1 MKSQIRYKKT
11 FSYFL
16 AAFLLLVAFYAINF
30 GIRKYYSDQHIKDYF
45 QKNILLQQEVLKQ
58 KAAAVM
64 NILNSPK
71 DNHWPDLERLLDPE
85 NIYTQVYQE
94 DSLLFWNSNRLRN
107 DLDYLKE
114 GSLDTL
120 IHEKTAWYL
129 LRFEAV
135 DGYRI
140 FLFKLI
146 KTEYPFENKFLPSQV
161 NKEFLLSRDVLLQ
174 AHTKEAQYVIVNN
187 QGRPFIGLTVEHNND
202 ISRSAILILFGVFL
216 LFYISILLFLNSLY
230 NSFEQYFSSKRLAFF
245 SFIIDLIIL
254 RYLDFYFGFPA
265 ILKQSFL
272 FDIRFNLMPGLNS
285 IGDLYLTALLLI
297 AVFIRF
303 NHLVQSEQI
312 VTRKK
317 LKYLQHFMSLLVL
330 WLLAFAVFYSDKH
343 IISGLST
350 NPVIGIQ
357 LSNPVN
363 LLAVFV
369 NVLLNV
375 ALFFM
380 VRAVYYY
387 SQKHTVSLWYKLLFI
402 AVFTFVLLFFY
413 NHHYPIILVTSVFVI
428 LLALVNELFSENTQ
442 VKFLKYLIY
451 LIIFASANATII
463 NMAESRSKD
472 KNQALTAGYLMHKDD
487 PELEKVFADF
497 QKEVRQDT
505 VMSMI
510 IDNYRDN
517 PEPALNEYL
526 QSKYFSQIAFKYD
539 LQVTV
544 CQKDELLEIQ
554 PEGVLVGCDDYFND
568 LITSSGDTTVVSDL
582 FLQNSTPES
591 IYYIG
596 KITIPSIKHTDQ
608 RLAVF
613 IEFYFT
619 YVPEG
624 VGYPELLVDNS
635 TLSYDLSGYAFA
647 KYSDG
652 KLVYKFGDY
661 AYHTEYSSVRN
672 FPAGVFYNHLGYRHL
687 KLISGNGDILIIS
700 RPIAKLQE
708 KMATFSVL
716 FLLMGLMALFIFI
729 IVFNRDVFSAFM
741 LSFRTRLQVFFIAAI
756 SVIIFVIALIT
767 AYYAEYNNKERVT
780 DQLNEKTHSV
790 LIELQH
796 KLGGVTSADE
806 IKPDDLYPLLR
817 KFSMVFFSDINMYD
831 PSGKLIASSR
841 PEIFR
846 MGLLSHLINPRAYE
860 EIYVDNKLFYTTE
873 EQIGA
878 LTFYSSYVPFLGET
892 EPLGI
897 VNLPYFARQTA
908 VKKTYYMMIY
918 TFLNIFVIAGI
929 IGIFMAILL
938 SRFLTRPLL
947 VLQHS
952 LSRIRIDEKNERIAW
967 ESHDEI
973 GLLIREYNQMVDKL
987 EESAELLKHSER
999 ESAWREVARQIAH
1012 EIKNPLTPM
1021 KLNVQY
1027 LEKAYNENDPA
1038 QKNKIHSISQSL
1050 IQQIDTLDKVAEMFS
1065 DFAKSNLRRM
1075 EEVDLLHVINSSV
1088 MLFKNND
1095 KVAISVHA
1103 KEDHYKVKAI
1113 EKDLLR
1119 VFNNLIKN
1127 AVQSLEGKEDGK
1139 IEITVS
1145 RSGHF
1150 INVSLTDNGK
1160 GIDEDYKSR
1169 IFRPYFTTKSGGT
1182 GLGLA
1187 IVKNIMNEIGG
1198 SITFESQGSGTTFF
1212 LKFQP
1217 ADE

>member
-1 MKSQIRYKKT
+1 M
-11 FSYFL
+11 YFL
-16 AAFLLLVAFYAINF
+16 ATLFLLVAFYAVDLS
-30 GIRKYYSDQHIKDYF
+30 IRQYYSDDHIKDHF
-45 QKNILLQQEVLKQ
+45 QKNVLEQEGILAQ
-58 KAAAVM
+58 KAGEVED
-64 NILNSPK
+64 ILNSQK
-71 DNHWPDLERLLDPE
+71 SNHWPELERLLDPDQ
-85 NIYTQVYQE
+85 IYAQIYDH
-94 DSLLFWNSNRLRN
+94 DSLLFWNSNILHN

-114 GSLDTL
+114 GALDT
-120 IHEKTAWYL
+120 IVREKTAWYL
-129 LRFEAV
+129 IRFEAS

-140 FLFKLI
+140 FLFKKI
-146 KTEYPFENKFLPSQV
+146 KSEYPFDNKFLPSAA
-161 NKEFLLSRDVLLQ
+161 NKEFLLSNNVILESNTG
-174 AHTKEAQYVIVNN
+174 HAQYVIVNR
-187 QGRPFIGLTVEHNND
+187 QGSPFIGLTIRHNND
-202 ISRSAILILFGVFL
+202 IGQTATLILFGIFL
-216 LFYISILLFLNSLY
+216 LFYLSIILFLNSLY
-230 NSFEQYFSSKRLAFF
+230 KSFDRFFTGNRLLFL
-245 SFIIDLIIL
+245 SFIIDLILL
-254 RYLDFYFGFPA
+254 RFLDYYFGFPA

-272 FDIRFNLMPGLNS
+272 FETRFDLMPGLNS
-285 IGDLYLTALLLI
+285 IGDLYLTAILLI
-297 AVFIRF
+297 AIFIKF
-303 NHLVQSEQI
+303 NHLVQSGQI
-312 VTRKK
+312 IATRK
-317 LKYLQHFMSLLVL
+317 LKFPQHFISLIVL
-330 WLLAFAVFYSDKH
+330 WLLAFAVFYSDQH

-363 LLAVFV
+363 LLSVFIT
-369 NVLLNV
+369 VLLNV

-380 VRAVYYY
+380 VRAMHYY
-387 SQKHTVSLWYKLLFI
+387 SLQHSVNFWYKFLFI
-402 AVFTFVLLFFY
+402 VIFTFILLPFFTD
-413 NHHYPIILVTSVFVI
+413 HLIIYITSGFVI
-428 LLALVNELFSENTQ
+428 LLSLVIELFSLNTQ
-442 VKFLKYLIY
+442 VKFLKYLLY
-451 LIIFASANATII
+451 LIIFASANAIII

-487 PELEKVFADF
+487 PELEYVFARF
-497 QKEVRQDT
+497 EEEVKSDT
-505 VMSMI
+505 IISMI
-510 IDNYRDN
+510 IDNYWDD

-526 QSKYFSQIAFKYD
+526 QSRYFSRIAYKYD

-544 CQKDELLEIQ
+544 CLKDELLEIQ
-554 PEGVLVGCDDYFND
+554 PEGVLIGCNDYFSD
-568 LITSSGDTTVVSDL
+568 LIRNSGDSARVNNL

-596 KITIPSIKHTDQ
+596 KITVPSVKHTGEQ
-608 RLAVF
+608 PLVY

-647 KYSDG
+647 KYSEG

-661 AYHTEYSSVRN
+661 AYHTEYSSVTD

-687 KLISGNGDILIIS
+687 KLISDSGDILIIS

-716 FLLMGLMALFIFI
+716 FLLMGFVALIIFA
-729 IVFNRDVFSAFM
+729 IVFNRDVFSVFM

-756 SVIIFVIALIT
+756 SIIIFVIALIT
-767 AYYAEYNNKERVT
+767 AYYTEYNNKERVT
-780 DQLNEKTHSV
+780 NQLSEKTHSV

-796 KLGGVTSADE
+796 KLSGVVSSDE

-846 MGLLSHLINPRAYE
+846 MGLLSDLINPRAYE

-873 EQIGA
+873 EQIGT

-897 VNLPYFARQTA
+897 VNLPYFARQTE

-929 IGIFMAILL
+929 MGIFMAILL

-952 LSRIRIDEKNERIAW
+952 LSRIRIDEKNERITW
-967 ESHDEI
+967 ESNDEI
-973 GLLIREYNQMVDKL
+973 GLLIRVYNQMVDKL
-987 EESAELLKHSER
+987 EESAELLKYSER

-1038 QKNKIHSISQSL
+1038 QKDKIHSISQSL

-1065 DFAKSNLRRM
+1065 DFAKSNQRRM
-1075 EEVDLLHVINSSV
+1075 EKVDLLHVINSSV
-1088 MLFKNND
+1088 MLFRND
-1095 KVAISVHA
+1095 DSVTISVNTT
-1103 KEDHYKVKAI
+1103 EDHYEVKAI

-1119 VFNNLIKN
+1119 LFNNIIKN
-1127 AVQSLEGKEDGK
+1127 AVQSLEGNEEGK
-1139 IEITVS
+1139 IEITVR
-1145 RSGHF
+1145 RSGDF
-1150 INVSLTDNGK
+1150 IDVSIADNGK
-1160 GIDEDYKSR
+1160 GIDDDAKSR

-1198 SITFESQGSGTTFF
+1198 SITFESGETGTTFF

-1217 ADE
+1217 ADD